1 MKKSEL
7 KQLIKEQVKMVLS
20 EARTYE
26 LIAKKIEG
34 KITTNMNERQV
45 IDLIAK
51 ELTSMNYTD
60 KQIRYMISYDEDF
73 ITDVFSQFSKAI
85 LSKIKK

>member
-51 ELTSMNYTD
+51 ELKSMNYTD